1 MAHSSFLVSVNSN
14 ISGMKKILYFSF
26 LILLVACST
35 VPLTNRQQFTA
46 IPSSEMLS
54 LSNQN
59 YNAVLE
65 ESTLSKNVSYKQS
78 VTRVGKR
85 ISKAVEE
92 YLRQIEREELING
105 YEWEFNVIQDETMNA
120 WCMPGGKIAFYE
132 GIMPICEDDAG
143 VAVVMAHEV
152 GHAVAKHSNERLTQ
166 EMALQM
172 GGMALSQAL
181 SEKKEQ
187 VQSLA
192 MTAFGVGAQLGV
204 ILPYSRNHENE
215 ADELGLYFM
224 AMAGYNPTEAPV
236 FWERM
241 KSAGQSGVPEFLST
255 HPNPDSRINHLKQIM
270 PKALEFYKK

>member
-59 YNAVLE
+59 YDAVLE
-65 ESTLSKNVSYKQS
+65 ESTLSKNVSYQQS

-120 WCMPGGKIAFYE
+120 WCMPGGKIVFYE